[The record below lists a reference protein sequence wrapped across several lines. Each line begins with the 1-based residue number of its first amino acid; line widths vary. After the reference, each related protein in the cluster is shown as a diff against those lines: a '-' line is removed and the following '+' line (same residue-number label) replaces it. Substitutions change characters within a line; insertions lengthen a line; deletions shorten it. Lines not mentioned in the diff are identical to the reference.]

1 MHALRNSLTTVVTV
15 LGLQLGALI
24 SGAVVTEQIFV
35 IPGFGKLTVDAVLTR
50 NYPVIEAVVLVTVA
64 GYIMVN
70 LLVDI
75 AYALLNPRIR
85 LSGASRWLTRPSPRR
100 PPAAYRCRP
109 AARRQSWRRFRR
121 RPAAMAGL
129 VLVVGFLILAIAGPF
144 LAGDPAAQDYV
155 ATLKPPSGAH
165 PLGTDDLGRDVL
177 ARIAY
182 GARVSLEAGVL
193 STALAMVFGV
203 PIGLVAGYYRR
214 LLDPVVM
221 RLVDVVLAF
230 PFLVFAVG
238 MAAILGPSLRNVV
251 IALSVSQ
258 LPGIIRIT
266 RGEVLVLREMD
277 YVSAAVAD
285 GAGDGRIMFRYVLPG
300 ATSAL
305 IVQATIGIP
314 TAIIGE
320 ATLSFLGLGVQ
331 PPTPSWGVM
340 LTDAQQFLDQAPWLA
355 IWPGLMIALAT
366 LGFNLLGDGLRDV
379 LDPRSNR

>member
-1 MHALRNSLTTVVTV
+1 MADQTLTAATT
-15 LGLQLGALI
+15 
-24 SGAVVTEQIFV
+24 
-35 IPGFGKLTVDAVLTR
+35 
-50 NYPVIEAVVLVTVA
+50 A
-64 GYIMVN
+64 GV
-70 LLVDI
+70 
-75 AYALLNPRIR
+75 
-85 LSGASRWLTRPSPRR
+85 
-100 PPAAYRCRP
+100 PAP
-109 AARRQSWRRFRR
+109 ARRARQNSRRFRR

-129 VLVVGFLILAIAGPF
+129 VLVAGFLVLAIAGPF
-144 LAGDPAAQDYV
+144 LAGDPAAQDYI
-155 ATLKPPSGAH
+155 ATLKPPSGTH
-165 PLGTDDLGRDVL
+165 PLGTDDLGRDLL

-193 STALAMVFGV
+193 STMLAMVVGV

-214 LLDPVVM
+214 LLDPIVM
-221 RLVDVVLAF
+221 RLVDLVLAF

-238 MAAILGPSLRNVV
+238 MAAILGPSLRNVI

-300 ATSAL
+300 AGSAL

-320 ATLSFLGLGVQ
+320 AVLSFLGLGVQ
-331 PPTPSWGVM
+331 PPTPSWGVI

-379 LDPRSNR
+379 LDPRSTR